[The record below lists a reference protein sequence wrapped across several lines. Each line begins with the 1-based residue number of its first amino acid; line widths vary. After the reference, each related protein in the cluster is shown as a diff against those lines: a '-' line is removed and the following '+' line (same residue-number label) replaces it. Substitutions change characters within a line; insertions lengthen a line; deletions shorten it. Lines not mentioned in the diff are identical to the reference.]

1 MPLLYLRDWR
11 MCHLTESG
19 NKKMDEIVPPC
30 EAVQKVGEMIR
41 FNKENQHP
49 EMGGGAP
56 GRDRTRDLRFTKPL
70 LYQLS
75 YKGNVLRLAYL
86 SCQ

>member
-1 MPLLYLRDWR
+1 MPLLYPRDWR
-11 MCHLTESG
+11 MCHLAEPG
-19 NKKMDEIVPPC
+19 NEKMEETVPLC
-30 EAVQKVGEMIR
+30 EVVQKVGRNDPIY
-41 FNKENQHP
+41 KENQNP